1 MDNTGFT
8 TSPNVPGQADSR
20 SSKARLD
27 ALLDQR
33 KQEEA
38 ESPGWLELYQTLLQ
52 ERQPVLDRQGR
63 PTGRTRPRWDWRKAL
78 YIAWSATPRER
89 RWPKFEKDL
98 ASLLGLADTGSIR
111 HWRDKDPEIAERI
124 AQLPA
129 QMLLD
134 HVGDVFDALVA
145 VAKTA
150 DPKAFQDRRLFL
162 EMTGNYQPSGA
173 LAVSMTPISYIEVAE
188 DDGE

>member
-1 MDNTGFT
+1 MDDTGFT
-8 TSPNVPGQADSR
+8 APPAVPGQAESR
-20 SSKARLD
+20 SSKAKLD
-27 ALLDQR
+27 ALLAADDD
-33 KQEEA
+33 KH
-38 ESPGWLELYQTLLQ
+38 PGWLELYQQLLQ
-52 ERQPVLDRQGR
+52 ERRPELDRHGH

-98 ASLLGLADTGSIR
+98 ASLLGLSDTGTIR
-111 HWRDKDPEIAERI
+111 HWREKDPEIEERI
-124 AQLPA
+124 ARLPA

-150 DPKAFQDRRLFL
+150 DPKAHQDRKLFL
-162 EMTGNYQPSGA
+162 EMTANYQPSNA